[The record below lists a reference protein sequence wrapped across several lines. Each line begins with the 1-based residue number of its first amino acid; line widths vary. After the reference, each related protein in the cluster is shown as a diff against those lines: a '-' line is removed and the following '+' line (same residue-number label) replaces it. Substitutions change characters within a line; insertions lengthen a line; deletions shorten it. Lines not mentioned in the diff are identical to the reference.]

1 MSLFACLARAHLL
14 TAARVNELVLRYGLT
29 RGMFDVLAALRRSGP
44 PYCLTPKQ
52 LAGSLLLS
60 GAGMTNRLDRL
71 EALHLIARKPEPNDR
86 RSILI
91 KLTKQG
97 WKLVDTILPE
107 LLEVQRAAFGF
118 GVENGR
124 KLTKLLS
131 ALNEQLASRNGPD
144 EED

>member
-1 MSLFACLARAHLL
+1 
-14 TAARVNELVLRYGLT
+14 
-29 RGMFDVLAALRRSGP
+29 MFDVLAALRRSGP

-71 EALHLIARKPEPNDR
+71 EALDLIARKPEPNDR